1 MTERTTLALIFG
13 CLCVVAG
20 AKVAAQ
26 PSVISGRVHVSGDTA
41 RPVIDAELTLL
52 PGLRIVRSDSTGGFR
67 FTDVRPGTYTL
78 RARRVGFEVFT
89 QEVSVLAN
97 QERLTVGIPMRIGAQ
112 ILAQVTVSGRPVM
125 FPARLAEPYA
135 RVARGRGAFFTR
147 ELIDSL
153 QPWDISS
160 LLQRV
165 AGVRVNDRVIKVARC
180 AGGGA
185 NSGSDGPIQVYV
197 DGVRQTNYSNNF
209 LGRGALEAVRD
220 VAIDKVQLIE
230 VHTSMNSI
238 PPEFAAD
245 ACAVILIW
253 SK

>member
-1 MTERTTLALIFG
+1 MSKRRLVTFIIGPVFALARLT
-13 CLCVVAG
+13 A
-20 AKVAAQ
+20 AAQ
-26 PSVISGRVHVSGDTA
+26 PSGISGRVHVSGDTT

-52 PGLRIVRSDSTGGFR
+52 PGLRTVRSDSAGAFR
-67 FTDVRPGTYTL
+67 FTDVHPGSYTL
-78 RARRVGFEVFT
+78 RVRRVGFEVFT
-89 QEVSVLAN
+89 QEVSVSAN
-97 QERLTVGIPMRIGAQ
+97 QQRPLVDIPMRIGAQ
-112 ILAQVTVSGRPVM
+112 ILAEVTVSGRRVM

-135 RVARGRGAFFTR
+135 RVARGGAAFFTR

-165 AGVRVNDRVIKVARC
+165 PGVRVNDRVIKVARC

-185 NSGSDGPIQVYV
+185 NSGSDAPLHVYV
-197 DGVRQTNYSNNF
+197 DGVRQTNYSNKI

-230 VHTSMNSI
+230 VHTSINRI
-238 PPEFAAD
+238 PPEYADD

>member
-1 MTERTTLALIFG
+1 MTERTTLAFIFG
-13 CLCVVAG
+13 SLCAVAG
-20 AKVAAQ
+20 VSAAAQ

-52 PGLRIVRSDSTGGFR
+52 PGLRTVRSDSTGGFR

-78 RARRVGFEVFT
+78 RARRVGFDVFT
-89 QEVSVLAN
+89 QEVSVFAN
-97 QERLTVGIPMRIGAQ
+97 QERLLTVDIPMRIGAQ

-153 QPWDISS
+153 QPWDVSS

-165 AGVRVNDRVIKVARC
+165 PGMRVNDRAIRVALC

-185 NSGSDGPIQVYV
+185 NLGSDAPVHVYV
-197 DGVRQTNYSNNF
+197 DGVRQTNYKI
-209 LGRGALEAVRD
+209 LGRGASEAVRD

-230 VHTSMNSI
+230 VHTSINSI
-238 PPEFAAD
+238 PPEYADD